1 MNVLGMLRKLGD
13 RLGIVEMSDS
23 PKTAMPAKIQT
34 RQITLSELTMT
45 IQVTD
50 VQSLAESSAELF
62 ISFEDVFKAAG
73 IVAPPGGW
81 SIDRLC
87 EFLRSERARELNR
100 THRQQEIL
108 EMLAAEK
115 VDAAAVVRDA
125 VSRDQALDAF
135 AESVIQKRQRWLAER
150 RQEIRN
156 IEEGIAEEEK
166 QWNEWRQK
174 KRQRE
179 QDMAHAVEYLIDKPV
194 ISIDDE

>member
-13 RLGIVEMSDS
+13 RLGVVEMSDS
-23 PKTAMPAKIQT
+23 PKPAVPAKIQT
-34 RQITLSELTMT
+34 RKITLSELTMT

-50 VQSLAESSAELF
+50 VQSLAESPAGLLS
-62 ISFEDVFKAAG
+62 SFEDVFKAAG
-73 IVAPPGGW
+73 IVSPPGGW

-87 EFLRSERARELNR
+87 EFLASERAQGLDR

-108 EMLAAEK
+108 GMLAAET

-135 AESVIQKRQRWLAER
+135 ADSVSQKRQRWLAEKK
-150 RQEIRN
+150 QEIRN
-156 IEEGIAEEEK
+156 IEEDIAAEEE
-166 QWNEWRQK
+166 QWKEWRQK